1 MDAHSLRAHA
11 VVLSILFKTFGIDM
25 TPRRRVFIVGGA
37 ITPFIGKFHPD
48 FIWKGH
54 ADFGERENPTIE
66 EHLTRAIT
74 EAFTDA
80 KIEGSVIERA
90 YVGNF
95 AGGLFANQLHMGSL
109 AARVDGLD
117 GKPISRVEGACASG
131 SMAIVSAIESLQAGH
146 DIALAAGAEIQTS
159 RSARDGAEF
168 LARASHY
175 ETERDLDAFAF
186 PALFARRAKEYFS
199 KYNIGHEDLGH
210 VVMKAFSNAN
220 KNPNAHMHAI
230 EVDWE
235 TATTA
240 NKRNAE
246 FLSNPEFREY
256 LRVLE
261 CSPVSDG
268 GAAIVLATEDGL
280 KKLGR
285 TSEGLTEITSWS
297 QRTGALGRTPER
309 TRLVEAGHTAREA
322 LTDSK
327 ITLDDIGVAEVHD
340 CFAIAEVL
348 MMEAI
353 GLAPEGE
360 GIKPIRDGVTAI
372 DGRLPVNTGG
382 GLIGFGHPIGATGIK
397 QVLEVQRQ
405 LDGECGAYQI
415 PHTATHGLTVNMGGD
430 DRTVVSMVMRK
441 A

>member
-1 MDAHSLRAHA
+1 M
-11 VVLSILFKTFGIDM
+11 V
-25 TPRRRVFIVGGA
+25 PRRRVFIVGGA
-37 ITPFIGKFHPD
+37 LTPFIGKFHPD

-54 ADFGERENPTIE
+54 KDFGTRENPSIE

-74 EAFTDA
+74 DAFADA
-80 KIEGSVIERA
+80 KIKGDEIERA
-90 YVGNF
+90 YIGNF

-109 AARVDGLD
+109 AARVPGLD

-146 DIALAAGAEIQTS
+146 DIALAAGAEIQTT
-159 RSARDGAEF
+159 RNAKDGAEY

-186 PALFARRAKEYFS
+186 PALFARRAQAYFGQ
-199 KYNIGHEDLGH
+199 YNLGHEDLGH

-220 KNPNAHMHAI
+220 KNPNAHMHTV

-268 GAAIVLATEDGL
+268 GAAVVLATEEGL
-280 KKLGR
+280 RKLGK
-285 TSEGLTEITSWS
+285 TTEGLTEITSWS

-309 TRLVEAGHTAREA
+309 TRLVEAGKAAREA
-322 LTDSK
+322 MADANVQLE
-327 ITLDDIGVAEVHD
+327 DIGVAEVHD

-353 GLAPEGE
+353 GLAPEGQ
-360 GIKPIRDGVTAI
+360 GIVPIKDGVTAI

-405 LDGECGAYQI
+405 LDRECGAYQI
-415 PHTATHGLTVNMGGD
+415 AQDATHGLTVNMGGD
-430 DRTVVSMVMRK
+430 DRTVVSMVLRK

>member
-1 MDAHSLRAHA
+1 M
-11 VVLSILFKTFGIDM
+11 V
-25 TPRRRVFIVGGA
+25 PRRRVYIVGGA
-37 ITPFIGKFHPD
+37 LTSFIGKFHPD

-54 ADFGERENPTIE
+54 PDFGTRENPTIE
-66 EHLTRAIT
+66 AYLTQAIT
-74 EAFTDA
+74 DAFRDA
-80 KIEGSVIERA
+80 DIDGEVIERA
-90 YVGNF
+90 HIGNF

-109 AARVDGLD
+109 AARVPGLD

-131 SMAIVSAIESLQAGH
+131 SMAIVAAIESLQAGH
-146 DIALAAGAEIQTS
+146 DIALAAGAEVQTT
-159 RSARDGAEF
+159 RNAKDGAEY

-186 PALFARRAKEYFS
+186 PALFARRAQAYFA
-199 KYNIGHEDLGH
+199 KHNIGHEDLGH
-210 VVMKAFSNAN
+210 VVMKAFANAN
-220 KNPNAHMHAI
+220 KNPNAHMHTV

-235 TATTA
+235 TATTV
-240 NKRNAE
+240 NKRNPE
-246 FLSNPEFREY
+246 FLSNPEFKEY

-268 GAAIVLATEDGL
+268 GAAIVLATEEGL

-285 TSEGLTEITSWS
+285 TTEGLTEITSWS

-309 TRLVEAGHTAREA
+309 TRLVEAGHAAREA
-322 LTDSK
+322 MSDANVK
-327 ITLDDIGVAEVHD
+327 LDDIGVAEVHD

-353 GLAPEGE
+353 GLAPEGK
-360 GIKPIRDGVTAI
+360 GIEPIRDGVTAI
-372 DGRLPVNTGG
+372 DGKLPVNTGG

-405 LDGECGAYQI
+405 LDGACGDYQI
-415 PHTATHGLTVNMGGD
+415 TRDATHGLTVNMGGD
-430 DRTVVSMVMRK
+430 DRTVVSMVLRK